1 MLDPSVIRI
10 LSGLLALVL
19 FVSYILFFGVFIRKK
34 LDQGSVRASKFIL
47 INVWFLLGSLPL
59 IFYVLGAAV
68 PSWVYGTPLNLS
80 FNGAEILR
88 FVSVFIVLS
97 GLVLLLWRGRVLGR
111 FMRVEIEFREKHEL
125 VTRAIFSH
133 QASYVHRRST
143 GGVGDTLLFLNLVLV
158 IGFLAR
164 VAMAYKRAILEEEL
178 LSSPD
183 GFGQSYKDYMIRTG
197 RFLPSLARHKP
208 RFTSRNR
215 ERTFM
220 TEISVTNHTET
231 I

>member
-1 MLDPSVIRI
+1 
-10 LSGLLALVL
+10 
-19 FVSYILFFGVFIRKK
+19 
-34 LDQGSVRASKFIL
+34 
-47 INVWFLLGSLPL
+47 
-59 IFYVLGAAV
+59 
-68 PSWVYGTPLNLS
+68 
-80 FNGAEILR
+80 
-88 FVSVFIVLS
+88 
-97 GLVLLLWRGRVLGR
+97 
-111 FMRVEIEFREKHEL
+111 MRVEIEFREKHEL